1 MVLWLYTTYYEG
13 ALLRPVGEYY
23 GYTLPLTMGRVLW
36 LYTTTYYEG
45 ASLRQIVGEVRA
57 SDDRGACREVRLGS
71 G

>member
-36 LYTTTYYEG
+36 LYTTTHY
-45 ASLRQIVGEVRA
+45 GESAMAVRPTLLLTMRA
-57 SDDRGACREVRLGS
+57 PRSDR
-71 G
+71 